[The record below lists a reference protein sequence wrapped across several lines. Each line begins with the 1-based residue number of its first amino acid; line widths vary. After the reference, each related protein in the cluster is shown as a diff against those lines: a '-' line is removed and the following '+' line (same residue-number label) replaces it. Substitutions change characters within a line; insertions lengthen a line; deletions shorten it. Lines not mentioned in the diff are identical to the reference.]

1 MQVEPL
7 VKTAQYAPTHAARR
21 AAFEALAAEFSTQA
35 ERWAYQVL
43 GDPAAAQDAAQ
54 EALITAFEHIGAL
67 RDPAAFP
74 GWLKRIVIRQCSRI
88 TRTRDYDAPALDD
101 DTLAE
106 DMDDPAVIAEARE
119 LARTLR
125 SALDRLP
132 EGERRVT
139 ELFYLSD
146 LSQQE
151 IAERLALPLTTVKK
165 RLQYA
170 RERLRETLAGL
181 SISMDV
187 MRMAGVMDSADDIIH
202 WLLLIPVGS
211 IEAVEPMLAEQV

>member
-7 VKTAQYAPTHAARR
+7 VKTAQHAPTPAERR
-21 AAFEALAAEFSTQA
+21 AAFEVLAAEFSAQA

-54 EALITAFEHIGAL
+54 EALITAFEHLGAL

-74 GWLKRIVIRQCSRI
+74 GWLKRIVSRQCSRI
-88 TRTRDYDAPALDD
+88 TRARDYDAPALEDE
-101 DTLAE
+101 TLAE
-106 DMDDPAVIAEARE
+106 DDDDPAAIAEARE
-119 LARTLR
+119 LARRLR
-125 SALDRLP
+125 GALDRLP

-151 IAERLALPLTTVKK
+151 IAERMALPLTTVKK

-170 RERLRETLAGL
+170 REHLRETLAGL
-181 SISMDV
+181 SMSMGV
-187 MRMAGVMDSADDIIH
+187 MRMAGVMDSADDVIR

-211 IEAVEPMLAEQV
+211 IEPMVLV